1 MSRFA
6 VGVNYWP
13 AATAMRMWRRFDA
26 TAIEA
31 DFRRCAEAGC
41 DTVRIFLL
49 WEDFQPDPASVDEDA
64 LAKLAGVADIASKTG
79 VGLIPTLFTGHMSGV
94 NWYPRWA
101 LGSGPAHR
109 FRTVTGD
116 APVDRAS
123 RDWAEPELLEAQ
135 ALLARE
141 AARALAG
148 HSALRM
154 WDLGNENSNCWIPR
168 TRDDGRRWLATL
180 AGALRSAD
188 PVTPIT
194 IGLHA
199 EDLEE
204 DRRIGPA
211 EAAEVCDV
219 LCMHGYPMYLR
230 WAEARDDHRV
240 LPFLAAVTRWLGN
253 GADVL
258 FEEFGAPTRDPN
270 DPEAAAVADML
281 LDEPAAADYTAR
293 ALEALA
299 GAGCTGAL
307 LWCYADYAPA
317 IWAEPPLDAAVHE
330 RHFGLWRA
338 DGSAKPAA
346 AELSPWRGRE
356 RSRASDDTWI
366 ELRREDFY
374 RKPLSNLVAL
384 YAAYRNRP

>member
-1 MSRFA
+1 M
-6 VGVNYWP
+6 
-13 AATAMRMWRRFDA
+13 
-26 TAIEA
+26 
-31 DFRRCAEAGC
+31 
-41 DTVRIFLL
+41 
-49 WEDFQPDPASVDEDA
+49 
-64 LAKLAGVADIASKTG
+64 
-79 VGLIPTLFTGHMSGV
+79 
-94 NWYPRWA
+94 
-101 LGSGPAHR
+101 
-109 FRTVTGD
+109 
-116 APVDRAS
+116 
-123 RDWAEPELLEAQ
+123 
-135 ALLARE
+135 
-141 AARALAG
+141 
-148 HSALRM
+148 
-154 WDLGNENSNCWIPR
+154 
-168 TRDDGRRWLATL
+168 
-180 AGALRSAD
+180 
-188 PVTPIT
+188 
-194 IGLHA
+194 
-199 EDLEE
+199 
-204 DRRIGPA
+204 
-211 EAAEVCDV
+211 
-219 LCMHGYPMYLR
+219 
-230 WAEARDDHRV
+230 

-317 IWAEPPLDAAVHE
+317 IWAQLPLDAAVHE